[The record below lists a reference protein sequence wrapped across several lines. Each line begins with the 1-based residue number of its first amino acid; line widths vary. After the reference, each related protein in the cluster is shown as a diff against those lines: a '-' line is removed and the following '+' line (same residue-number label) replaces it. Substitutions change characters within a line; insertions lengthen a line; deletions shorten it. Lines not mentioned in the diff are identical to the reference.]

1 MMTPGN
7 APQVSVQEATE
18 AIVEKQEMRTKH
30 TPGPWSVGT
39 PRKMGSER
47 HGYVWWEV
55 PVQVGEGNPG
65 NVLALVSLGGSGAIS
80 RSILDVQANARL
92 IAAAPELLKALK
104 SAKEFIENLQLPH
117 EEWSITLDSLV
128 AAIAKAEVSHVEP
141 D

>member
-18 AIVEKQEMRTKH
+18 AIVEKQEMRQKH
-30 TPGPWSVGT
+30 TPGPWRVDPDYPTDVQSVDGPLEICT
-39 PRKMGSER
+39 TNRF
-47 HGYVWWEV
+47 
-55 PVQVGEGNPG
+55 
-65 NVLALVSLGGSGAIS
+65 VLLGGVKPKSLAET
-80 RSILDVQANARL
+80 VANALL

-128 AAIAKAEVSHVEP
+128 AAIAKAEVPHVEP